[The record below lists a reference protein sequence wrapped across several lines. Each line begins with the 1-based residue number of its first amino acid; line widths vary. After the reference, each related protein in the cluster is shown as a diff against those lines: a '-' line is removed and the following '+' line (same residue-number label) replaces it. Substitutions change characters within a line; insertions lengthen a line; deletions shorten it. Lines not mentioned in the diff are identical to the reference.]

1 MNGLRSFLCGKFVEF
16 SVVCFWV
23 DLIAEPRDD
32 IHLGPRAHEK
42 LSQAV
47 VQYLL

>member
-1 MNGLRSFLCGKFVEF
+1 MNVPKSFSCGKFVES
-16 SVVCFWV
+16 SVVCHWIN
-23 DLIAEPRDD
+23 LIAEPRDD

>member
-1 MNGLRSFLCGKFVEF
+1 MY
-16 SVVCFWV
+16 FWV
-23 DLIAEPRDD
+23 NLIADESRDD